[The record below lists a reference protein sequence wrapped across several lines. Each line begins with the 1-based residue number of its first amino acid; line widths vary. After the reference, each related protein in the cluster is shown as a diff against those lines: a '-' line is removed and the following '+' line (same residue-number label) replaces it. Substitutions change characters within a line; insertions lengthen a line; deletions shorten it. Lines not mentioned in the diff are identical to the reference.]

1 MAVIVDWSAYECKT
15 YWYYDGASDEW
26 SFTYKA
32 EWKYETSDRTD
43 EYCVENKSEQVTKKD
58 DVENK
63 GHKFDAKE
71 KSSNE
76 YERSGSGA
84 YSKRSF
90 KEGNVT
96 VKQDE
101 DVFFDI
107 KV

>member
-1 MAVIVDWSAYECKT
+1 MSVRPIDIMMVPQMNEVSHIKQSENMRPATEQMNIVSNVD
-15 YWYYDGASDEW
+15 
-26 SFTYKA
+26 
-32 EWKYETSDRTD
+32 
-43 EYCVENKSEQVTKKD
+43 KSEQVTKKD

>member
-1 MAVIVDWSAYECKT
+1 MLV
-15 YWYYDGASDEW
+15 
-26 SFTYKA
+26 
-32 EWKYETSDRTD
+32 TS
-43 EYCVENKSEQVTKKD
+43 KD
-58 DVENK
+58 DFETKV
-63 GHKFDAKE
+63 HKFEAKL
-71 KSSNE
+71 KSTNE
-76 YERSGSGA
+76 YERSGSGP

>member
-1 MAVIVDWSAYECKT
+1 MRPATEQMNIVSNVDK
-15 YWYYDGASDEW
+15 
-26 SFTYKA
+26 K
-32 EWKYETSDRTD
+32 
-43 EYCVENKSEQVTKKD
+43 VENKSEQVTKKD

-76 YERSGSGA
+76 YEQSGSGA

>member
-1 MAVIVDWSAYECKT
+1 MSVRPIDIMMVPQMNEVSHIKQSENMRPATEQMNIVSNVDK
-15 YWYYDGASDEW
+15 
-26 SFTYKA
+26 
-32 EWKYETSDRTD
+32 
-43 EYCVENKSEQVTKKD
+43 

>member
-1 MAVIVDWSAYECKT
+1 MSVRPIDIMMVPQMNEVSHIKQSENMRPATEQMNIVSN
-15 YWYYDGASDEW
+15 
-26 SFTYKA
+26 
-32 EWKYETSDRTD
+32 
-43 EYCVENKSEQVTKKD
+43 VENKSEQVTKKD

-71 KSSNE
+71 KSNNE
-76 YERSGSGA
+76 YERSGSGP

>member
-1 MAVIVDWSAYECKT
+1 MSVRAIDIMMVPLMNEVSHIKQSENMRPATEQMNFVSNIEHK
-15 YWYYDGASDEW
+15 
-26 SFTYKA
+26 
-32 EWKYETSDRTD
+32 
-43 EYCVENKSEQVTKKD
+43 VQNKSEQVTKKD

-63 GHKFDAKE
+63 GHKFEAKE
-71 KSSNE
+71 KSSNQ

>member
-1 MAVIVDWSAYECKT
+1 MTLKIKVISLML
-15 YWYYDGASDEW
+15 
-26 SFTYKA
+26 
-32 EWKYETSDRTD
+32 
-43 EYCVENKSEQVTKKD
+43 KKR
-58 DVENK
+58 
-63 GHKFDAKE
+63 AA
-71 KSSNE
+71 NE

>member
-1 MAVIVDWSAYECKT
+1 MSTIAADAIL
-15 YWYYDGASDEW
+15 GR
-26 SFTYKA
+26 
-32 EWKYETSDRTD
+32 RTPS
-43 EYCVENKSEQVTKKD
+43 VKKPGILRK
-58 DVENK
+58 K
-63 GHKFDAKE
+63 G

>member
-1 MAVIVDWSAYECKT
+1 MSVRPIDIMMVPQMNEVSPIKQSENMRPATEQMNIVSNVDK
-15 YWYYDGASDEW
+15 
-26 SFTYKA
+26 K
-32 EWKYETSDRTD
+32 
-43 EYCVENKSEQVTKKD
+43 VENKSEQVTKKD

-101 DVFFDI
+101 DVIFDI